1 VAALRPSWPSC
12 AGQRGV
18 STQSRSLAPRGA
30 AAATGAVKGAT
41 AAETAEGALEGATAA
56 AGAVEGATAAK
67 GAVKAEE
74 VAASA
79 RAAVEVKES
88 KEKEAALGLVMVRE
102 VVMRETG
109 TEAVV
114 ATAMAAV
121 VGRESVVSE
130 TVAASGLQAQHMHHT
145 CGRILISRS
154 SVHNALP

>member
-1 VAALRPSWPSC
+1 M
-12 AGQRGV
+12 
-18 STQSRSLAPRGA
+18 
-30 AAATGAVKGAT
+30 
-41 AAETAEGALEGATAA
+41 
-56 AGAVEGATAAK
+56 
-67 GAVKAEE
+67 
-74 VAASA
+74 
-79 RAAVEVKES
+79 EVKES
-88 KEKEAALGLVMVRE
+88 KEKEAALGLVMV
-102 VVMRETG
+102 RETG